1 MLITL
6 GSELVRGSISINAI
20 DVDGTA
26 AQAVLASDDGQGS
39 VGCILA
45 ALSDDV
51 DLERLRLSSELRRA
65 VDAVCVHEPATNEV
79 PLIAPATVILLSM
92 RHEGQP

>member
-1 MLITL
+1 MWMARRLKRCL
-6 GSELVRGSISINAI
+6 LPMMDRARWV
-20 DVDGTA
+20 
-26 AQAVLASDDGQGS
+26 ASS
-39 VGCILA
+39 A